1 MAVKIVITKEPNSAK
16 FTDRVL
22 TLSSDPVLVSRS
34 SREQRSET
42 SNAVF
47 DCKVLSKPHAMFSVS
62 NGQIFLKDSG
72 SSNGSFINNFR
83 LSKPG
88 QSSLDSQLFSND
100 IVRFG
105 SEVSDKN
112 KMVKEKC
119 IVARIRIY
127 LSNGEE
133 YEDRPINNRLYRHR
147 DDFSIMEKPKQVNFA
162 PQNDLIENK
171 VEKLEKIITE
181 RLNDKQEEINEQVD
195 KLEKKLKRKQ
205 NEVNNLLDTIHT
217 SKEHEEKLYYEIN
230 NLKQA
235 LDDKSIESEK
245 LADELAIKAKE
256 QLDNIRVTDLKSELE
271 DAKLLLK
278 RTTEENWFLKE
289 KLRVEQENGQKKE
302 REIGKLSCKVG
313 DLENCNKTQSTKEN
327 DMIQVVKTKLS
338 DTLEEVESYKSEI
351 KQLNDTISHADE
363 ILKNKEKEILWLH
376 DLVQKNQLEIKEKE
390 GEYLNI
396 KCLMTEEN
404 ETVHQ
409 IENEMKRMIS
419 IIAEDQDVINT
430 KDKRILSLENLLKEM
445 DESKNTPNTIDM
457 LEKALSEKQFELSEV
472 KTDLE
477 KIKSEM
483 ESENAK
489 LLTEYEQGVY
499 IQDTMK
505 LKIEELM
512 KLIEEKN
519 EKIMEL
525 KEGDEIPEV
534 LSTRNDI
541 LQKEILV
548 LKVSLQQKDLDIKSL
563 NELIKRK
570 EDIISQNDSTI
581 ELYVEEVN
589 QLKKEFEEGRKT
601 FQSNNEANVTEASE
615 EIVHNLE
622 KKVLHEQEAHK
633 QTEAELIKIKMEFD
647 DFKHEAGS
655 KTSTHKGAEA
665 SVIKSK
671 DEEIERLKKEILQ
684 EQQVIAHV
692 QVTQEKEIIE
702 KEKEIFLLNT
712 ILKQERKVLLEKEKE
727 IKELWK
733 KQESGEMS
741 NLTPSRPPRYKGSS
755 TPPTAQAAFLTE
767 GLSDDESDTVTFH
780 DALSEDED
788 ILIEDLPIDDDLL
801 EQQHHLHN
809 DVEDFSLG

>member
-1 MAVKIVITKEPNSAK
+1 
-16 FTDRVL
+16 
-22 TLSSDPVLVSRS
+22 
-34 SREQRSET
+34 
-42 SNAVF
+42 
-47 DCKVLSKPHAMFSVS
+47 MFSVS

-112 KMVKEKC
+112 KMVKERC

-133 YEDRPINNRLYRHR
+133 YEDRPINNRLSSYLKMYKVFESFNMYYRLYRHR
-147 DDFSIMEKPKQVNFA
+147 DDFSSMEKPKQVNFA

-217 SKEHEEKLYYEIN
+217 SKENEEKLNYEID

-376 DLVQKNQLEIKEKE
+376 DLVQKNQLEIKV
-390 GEYLNI
+390 N
-396 KCLMTEEN
+396 
-404 ETVHQ
+404 
-409 IENEMKRMIS
+409 MI
-419 IIAEDQDVINT
+419 I
-430 KDKRILSLENLLKEM
+430 
-445 DESKNTPNTIDM
+445 
-457 LEKALSEKQFELSEV
+457 
-472 KTDLE
+472 
-477 KIKSEM
+477 
-483 ESENAK
+483 
-489 LLTEYEQGVY
+489 
-499 IQDTMK
+499 
-505 LKIEELM
+505 
-512 KLIEEKN
+512 
-519 EKIMEL
+519 
-525 KEGDEIPEV
+525 
-534 LSTRNDI
+534 
-541 LQKEILV
+541 
-548 LKVSLQQKDLDIKSL
+548 
-563 NELIKRK
+563 
-570 EDIISQNDSTI
+570 
-581 ELYVEEVN
+581 
-589 QLKKEFEEGRKT
+589 
-601 FQSNNEANVTEASE
+601 
-615 EIVHNLE
+615 
-622 KKVLHEQEAHK
+622 
-633 QTEAELIKIKMEFD
+633 IKI
-647 DFKHEAGS
+647 
-655 KTSTHKGAEA
+655 
-665 SVIKSK
+665 
-671 DEEIERLKKEILQ
+671 L
-684 EQQVIAHV
+684 
-692 QVTQEKEIIE
+692 
-702 KEKEIFLLNT
+702 
-712 ILKQERKVLLEKEKE
+712 
-727 IKELWK
+727 
-733 KQESGEMS
+733 
-741 NLTPSRPPRYKGSS
+741 Y
-755 TPPTAQAAFLTE
+755 
-767 GLSDDESDTVTFH
+767 
-780 DALSEDED
+780 
-788 ILIEDLPIDDDLL
+788 
-801 EQQHHLHN
+801 
-809 DVEDFSLG
+809 